1 MDKSIRNIITLMEDM
16 EASPESGVSSVVDA
30 MGDVAMEMMPG
41 DSPDQGV
48 PDEYADEC
56 GVSPEVLDL
65 ARELVVQAGSADK
78 AREVIDK
85 VDEVMDLLDDVVEG
99 GSEADVISQFADSLP
114 DEPDLPN
121 NRHNDLGMAT
131 MFDPSHIG

>member
-1 MDKSIRNIITLMEDM
+1 MDKSIRKIVTLMEDM
-16 EASPESGVSSVVDA
+16 EGSPMPGVASVVDA
-30 MGDVAMEMMPG
+30 MGDVAMGMMPG
-41 DSPDQGV
+41 DSPDQGI
-48 PDEYADEC
+48 PDECAEEC

-85 VDEVMDLLDDVVEG
+85 VDEVMDLLGDVVDG
-99 GSEADVISQFADSLP
+99 GSEADAIMQFADSLP
-114 DEPDLPN
+114 DELDLPN
-121 NRHNDLGMAT
+121 NRHNVLGMSA